1 MWFNHSASKPV
12 SPRKSQAFNAVRRI
26 RKRLRA
32 PVMPRRSAA
41 ATWAQVFLPG
51 SLHRIVVRT
60 AAVWAHTPVVGW
72 VRAEIRGAFRADSA
86 WWEGWCCGKR
96 WHARSP

>member
-1 MWFNHSASKPV
+1 M
-12 SPRKSQAFNAVRRI
+12 
-26 RKRLRA
+26 
-32 PVMPRRSAA
+32 
-41 ATWAQVFLPG
+41 
-51 SLHRIVVRT
+51 RT